1 MAAVDWRCGLVDRRR
16 GSCVGGG
23 LGRLGSA
30 WAGNVEADGGVG
42 LGWLGP
48 TTEAGGDVEHG
59 VTERE
64 SD

>member
-1 MAAVDWRCGLVDRRR
+1 MG
-16 GSCVGGG
+16 GSGG
-23 LGRLGSA
+23 LEVWASGSETWIVCRRRLGSA

-48 TTEAGGDVEHG
+48 TTEAGRDVEHG